1 MAGLTRP
8 ILTLVAGGAAAQ
20 LVPLALGPL
29 LTRLYTPQ
37 QFGQYALFAA
47 LAANLAV
54 VACARYEQALPL
66 ARDESEARSLMAL
79 CLRLLLVT
87 TAVSVPLAW
96 WLGSRGTLVAWAWL
110 PPAVAATAAVQWLT
124 LWSVRAERFAALS
137 AARIVQHGGGAL
149 AQAAAGTGAAAR
161 AFGGHGLIVGP
172 VLASLATVWWLRR
185 PAPASGWWSLWR
197 VPRSAWLAAARTH
210 RSFPLLNTPH
220 AFSGALQDTVTVA
233 LLVWWSGEAAAGF
246 WALALRY
253 LKAPATLVGSAVSQ
267 VLYPRLAQSGPDDA
281 RRAVRQV
288 MAVLML
294 LAMPLVLV
302 LMLAGPALF
311 AWLFGERWREAG
323 ELARALGPYIGMHF
337 VASPLAVV
345 TLAWNA
351 QAWALRLALVGQIV
365 FLAALLAGL
374 QWGGLRGAAWAIS
387 AAMVVYFAWYFRSLA
402 TWQEI
407 PDARLA

>member
-387 AAMVVYFAWYFRSLA
+387 AAMAVYFAWYFRSLA